1 MIEMFK
7 NNAMSFLL
15 KVDAQG
21 VEEMLKYIK
30 TILETGEEYIQI
42 LYLGQ
47 ERKFTLKIDPSVDK
61 MIIHEGVIEV
71 CMDDWEN

>member
-30 TILETGEEYIQI
+30 TILKTGEEYIQI
-42 LYLGQ
+42 FRT
-47 ERKFTLKIDPSVDK
+47 RKKIY
-61 MIIHEGVIEV
+61 IE
-71 CMDDWEN
+71 D